1 MSLGDHKF
9 FFDYEL
15 TSPTRKRRVR
25 EQAITFEGFDSGS
38 ERTLAAW
45 IRHASRTNPSRC
57 SNTVA
62 GGSGERGSNAWVT
75 YPRDGDSLPNG
86 RVIPGELVEGHL
98 LTRK

>member
-15 TSPTRKRRVR
+15 TLASLPRKWGERFR

-75 YPRDGDSLPNG
+75 YLRDGDSLPNG
-86 RVIPGELVEGHL
+86 RVIPGELVEGH
-98 LTRK
+98 